1 VSADTAAP
9 LARPPALVFRYAAVA
24 LLAVAVAALHLSHR
38 PPSMCVL
45 RTLTG
50 IPCPFCGGTTA
61 AVHLGHGD
69 VAGAVA
75 ASPLAV
81 GLLALGPWLGWR
93 EPPAWWRARRNRW
106 IVVGA
111 VLVAAE
117 LWQLVRFGISPF

>member
-9 LARPPALVFRYAAVA
+9 LARPPALLYRYAAAA
-24 LLAVAVAALHLSHR
+24 LLAVTVAAVHFSRR
-38 PPSMCVL
+38 PPSLCVL

-61 AVHLGHGD
+61 AVQLGHGD

-81 GLLALGPWLGWR
+81 GLFAVGPWLAGR
-93 EPPAWWRARRNRW
+93 PPPEWWQVRRNRW
-106 IVVGA
+106 IVVIA

-117 LWQLVRFGISPF
+117 LWQLLRFGISPF